1 MHKMSR
7 IIAYFHHQFLFFN
20 KHRQSNSKGI
30 KYKYELK
37 GLNYYCLNYHHFIK
51 ICSKFRS
58 RFLEHGG
65 QLGAGQHGAEGSGGG
80 VQMGPTEH
88 RRVRRR
94 PEFRHAV
101 RLQRGKLQH
110 NVAHGLSHVEEF
122 VPQGHLDERLGHQA
136 GSLHGC
142 RAARAEGTGAEA
154 GPAVELSHRF
164 HSLHV
169 ELFAREARG
178 KLHEHVGQLDGTFRF
193 TNEKKKSTWSYLLFP
208 FSRIGLVRKSDSTL
222 DAGRGAR
229 GRRRRKISGRATV
242 RLDRAGEIPPSSLH
256 PWSHGARVCRCSRA

>member
-110 NVAHGLSHVEEF
+110 NVAHGLPHVEEF

-193 TNEKKKSTWSYLLFP
+193 TNEKKKKHLELSP
-208 FSRIGLVRKSDSTL
+208 FSLFTDRIGTEIRFYF
-222 DAGRGAR
+222 
-229 GRRRRKISGRATV
+229 GRR
-242 RLDRAGEIPPSSLH
+242 
-256 PWSHGARVCRCSRA
+256 PWSPRPQASKDFWPSNRTTRSCRGNSTKFLTSLESRSTSLPV